1 MIMTDTTVTKSS
13 LRADLKTSMLARD
26 KVRTRTIRA
35 ILTAVTE
42 AEVAG
47 TEAVELDEAQVR
59 DVVVR
64 EAKKRREAAE
74 AYTAAGRD
82 ELADKERE
90 ESAVLAD
97 YLPQQLSADEITAL
111 VTRVITDTGSAGAG
125 MRAMGQVMGQLTPL
139 TKGRADGGVVASE
152 VRRQLA
158 G

>member
-1 MIMTDTTVTKSS
+1 MSDETVTKAR
-13 LRADLKTSMLARD
+13 LRADLKTAMLARD

-35 ILTAVTE
+35 ILTALTE

-47 TEAVELDEAQVR
+47 DTAVELAPTQVR

-74 AYTAAGRD
+74 AYAVAGRE
-82 ELADKERE
+82 ELAGKERE

-97 YLPQQLSADEITAL
+97 YLPQQMTPQEITAV
-111 VTRVITDTGSAGAG
+111 VTQVISETGSAGAG

-139 TKGRADGGVVASE
+139 TKGRADGGAIAAE